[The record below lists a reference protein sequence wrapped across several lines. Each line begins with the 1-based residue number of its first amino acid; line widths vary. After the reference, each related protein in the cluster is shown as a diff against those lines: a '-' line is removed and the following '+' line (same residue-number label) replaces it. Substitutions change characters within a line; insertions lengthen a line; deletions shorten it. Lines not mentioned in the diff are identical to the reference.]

1 MFLLASGEPHQA
13 GSHLRAVT
21 QGHWPLLVTQQ
32 HKLLLLPSLIQEVP
46 AMVSSFVEHNTEI
59 SEMEHCK
66 QQFQHALERLNV
78 LLVLWETIIQKMDI
92 LSKGKEIVPLLAKV
106 VLICTVSSPL
116 VTLNYRLA
124 QPQYC
129 ALEWFVLPWSS
140 VTIAHLLR
148 TQQSDPRVTEQQ
160 YAQSM
165 HSWDG
170 SAPQAPIPA
179 SQQGGLTACGCP
191 WLKQARHD
199 LSQGMQPSIYEY
211 FLSLSKH
218 RVLIRPHHSLL

>member
-1 MFLLASGEPHQA
+1 MFLLDSGEPHQA

-21 QGHWPLLVTQQ
+21 QGHWPPLVTQQ

-66 QQFQHALERLNV
+66 QQFQHALERLNI
-78 LLVLWETIIQKMDI
+78 LLALWETIIQKMDI

-116 VTLNYRLA
+116 VTLNYRLV

-148 TQQSDPRVTEQQ
+148 TQQ
-160 YAQSM
+160 
-165 HSWDG
+165 
-170 SAPQAPIPA
+170 
-179 SQQGGLTACGCP
+179 
-191 WLKQARHD
+191 
-199 LSQGMQPSIYEY
+199 LSQSHRAAVCTEHALLRWQCSSGTHSCLPAGWINSMWMPVAKTGETWPFPGDATIHLWV
-211 FLSLSKH
+211 FSKP
-218 RVLIRPHHSLL
+218 IKTPCFD